1 MPQGLNKVK
10 RRISTVENTRKIT
23 NAMKLISS
31 VKVRQIQ
38 NGYVTR
44 VAFNNELN
52 DLLNIICNYAST
64 KLDSPLL
71 KVNQKINKKL
81 YIVVSS
87 SLGLCGS
94 YNYNV
99 ARYLSEVYK
108 NGDEIITIG
117 EKIDREVL
125 KNNEVK
131 TYRDFKDILNN
142 LNMSNCRV
150 LQKFIIEKYM
160 SGEYSEVI
168 LIYTKYINQ
177 IASKVAELR
186 LLPLDYKKNKNL
198 ELKFPDLGQAI
209 DESLLKY
216 TKKYITSAL
225 YIKLFESLLSE
236 QSARR
241 NAMDNA
247 DKNAEELVDKLRLEY
262 NKARQTAITQ
272 EITEVVSGSVNK

>member
-10 RRISTVENTRKIT
+10 RRISTVESTRKIT

-38 NGYVTR
+38 NGYLAR

-52 DLLNIICNYAST
+52 ELLNIICNYAST
-64 KLDSPLL
+64 RVDSQLL
-71 KVNQKINKKL
+71 KINSKTNKKL

-94 YNYNV
+94 YNYNIT
-99 ARYLSEVYK
+99 RYLNEVYK
-108 NGDEIITIG
+108 KGDEIVVIG
-117 EKIDREVL
+117 DKIDREIA
-125 KNNEVK
+125 NNNDIKIFRE
-131 TYRDFKDILNN
+131 YKDILNN

-150 LQKFIIEKYM
+150 LQRFILEKYL
-160 SGEYSEVI
+160 SQEYREVI
-168 LIYTKYINQ
+168 LIYTKYVNQ
-177 IASKVAELR
+177 IASKVTEFR
-186 LLPLDYKKNKNL
+186 LLPLPYKKDKNMQL
-198 ELKFPDLGQAI
+198 KLTDFGQDINEL
-209 DESLLKY
+209 LLKY

-236 QSARR
+236 QSSRR

>member
-10 RRISTVENTRKIT
+10 RRISTVESTRKIT

-38 NGYVTR
+38 NGYLAR

-52 DLLNIICNYAST
+52 ELLNIICNYAST
-64 KLDSPLL
+64 RVDSQLL
-71 KVNQKINKKL
+71 KINSKTNKKL

-94 YNYNV
+94 YNYNIT
-99 ARYLSEVYK
+99 RYLNEVYK
-108 NGDEIITIG
+108 KGDEIVVIG
-117 EKIDREVL
+117 DKIDREIA
-125 KNNEVK
+125 NNNDIKIFRE
-131 TYRDFKDILNN
+131 YKDILNN

-150 LQKFIIEKYM
+150 LQRFILEKYL
-160 SGEYSEVI
+160 SQEYKEVI
-168 LIYTKYINQ
+168 LIYTKYVNQ
-177 IASKVAELR
+177 IASKVTEFR
-186 LLPLDYKKNKNL
+186 LLPLPYKKDKNMQL
-198 ELKFPDLGQAI
+198 KLTDFGQDINEL
-209 DESLLKY
+209 LLKY

-236 QSARR
+236 QSSRR